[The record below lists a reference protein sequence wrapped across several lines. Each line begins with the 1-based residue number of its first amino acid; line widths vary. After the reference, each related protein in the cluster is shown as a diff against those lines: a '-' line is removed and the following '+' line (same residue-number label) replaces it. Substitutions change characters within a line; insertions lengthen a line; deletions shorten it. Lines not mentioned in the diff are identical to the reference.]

1 MFYVLDGAGILFL
14 QNENDN
20 SAKKFTLL
28 QNIKAGEVFNEENVI
43 YSSPSSKFSFI
54 STEKTTLFQFTKEE
68 FEKNEFIDNES
79 RNSIVSD
86 YLSKKRL
93 FKAKMEYE
101 ILITCNTLGVIIVLL
116 IIIYHFIGF
125 PSLLF
130 LAFFKKSK
138 EKKMRNLKR

>member
-54 STEKTTLFQFTKEE
+54 STQKTTLFQFTKEE

-93 FKAKMEYE
+93 FKAKMEMNE
-101 ILITCNTLGVIIVLL
+101 KLNEEELLQEQNRICEVGKVKRILIIHAL
-116 IIIYHFIGF
+116 
-125 PSLLF
+125 
-130 LAFFKKSK
+130 
-138 EKKMRNLKR
+138 M